1 MERIEQTQIDR
12 KQRIALHQRSK
23 GELESE
29 LAPLR
34 RRRDELE
41 AEIAPMNAQVA
52 AIDQREAELMTR
64 HAQSLSA
71 DQLLSDAI
79 EDYEHYED
87 IATGKSSSQEIT
99 TLERQLKSTQRRH
112 DQLQV
117 QLVQERD
124 MVAGRRQAISAAMQ
138 ALAKSLPSF
147 RWGVFNDEDRHRN
160 HPFQMGPMHSTT
172 FKVLEILAGDIA
184 CLLDSTSPDCFHPGF
199 LLHDSPREAEM
210 SEAILWSLLGHVAS
224 SGGDSFQYIVTT
236 STEPSDAFKSFE
248 RLRLSSDSEDGLL
261 LRQRVGAEQA
271 SLT

>member
-12 KQRIALHQRSK
+12 KQRITLHQRSK

-41 AEIAPMNAQVA
+41 AETAPMNAQVA

-79 EDYEHYED
+79 EDYELYESIASGRSQSTD
-87 IATGKSSSQEIT
+87 IVTVERK
-99 TLERQLKSTQRRH
+99 LESTRH
-112 DQLQV
+112 RHEQLQI
-117 QLVQERD
+117 QHEKEREA
-124 MVAGRRQAISAAMQ
+124 VKGRRRAISESMQ
-138 ALAKSLPSF
+138 AVAKSLPSF
-147 RWGVFNDEDRHRN
+147 QWGVFNDEDKHRN

-184 CLLDSTSPDCFHPGF
+184 CLLDSTSADSFHPGF